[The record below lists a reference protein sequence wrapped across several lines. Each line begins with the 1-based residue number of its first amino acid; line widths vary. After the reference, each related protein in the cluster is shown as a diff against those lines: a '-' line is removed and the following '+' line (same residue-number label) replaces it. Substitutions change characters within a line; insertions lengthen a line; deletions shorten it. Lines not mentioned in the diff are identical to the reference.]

1 MINIGD
7 KVQLLPE
14 GYDLLNKSDLII
26 LNKLKTDILTIDDF
40 HQIPITDD
48 DGSNRR
54 LVYEAYSKEI
64 DCLIGLEGIHWKKYN
79 YD

>member
-54 LVYEAYSKEI
+54 LVYEAYAKEI
-64 DCLIGLEGIHWKKYN
+64 DCLIGLEGIHWKKI
-79 YD
+79 